1 MPSGVRSFDHP
12 TTALA
17 ALPSRRGPRLT
28 ASGAPSDPATT
39 ADDRLDA
46 LREQLGGPELTD
58 ELLDLALTQD
68 QSTTTD

>member
-1 MPSGVRSFDHP
+1 
-12 TTALA
+12 
-17 ALPSRRGPRLT
+17 
-28 ASGAPSDPATT
+28 
-39 ADDRLDA
+39 